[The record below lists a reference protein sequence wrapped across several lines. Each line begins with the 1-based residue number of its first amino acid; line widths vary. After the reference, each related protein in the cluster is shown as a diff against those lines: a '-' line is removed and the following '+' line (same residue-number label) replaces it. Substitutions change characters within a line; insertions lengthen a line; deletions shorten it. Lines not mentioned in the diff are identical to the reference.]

1 MVVAAERCL
10 LGLFG
15 PLTLA
20 ETNPWATG
28 LGDKVDA
35 RDFQEA
41 SNRQVVSRYLHR
53 CRTTR
58 RGEYGIK
65 NPMITAVSGLR
76 ILPSSGFLGRTPVG
90 IPAHCL

>member
-1 MVVAAERCL
+1 METNKARIGAFVVVVVAAERCL

-41 SNRQVVSRYLHR
+41 SNRQR
-53 CRTTR
+53 
-58 RGEYGIK
+58 
-65 NPMITAVSGLR
+65 
-76 ILPSSGFLGRTPVG
+76 
-90 IPAHCL
+90 